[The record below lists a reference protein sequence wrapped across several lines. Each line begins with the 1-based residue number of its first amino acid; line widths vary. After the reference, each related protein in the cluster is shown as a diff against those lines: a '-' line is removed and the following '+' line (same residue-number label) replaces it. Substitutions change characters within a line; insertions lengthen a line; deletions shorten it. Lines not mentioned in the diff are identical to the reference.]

1 MRTSF
6 LIPVYNTD
14 LAILRLCINSALKA
28 AGDEHEVVVVDDA
41 SSRAETRDFLSRCE
55 ASGFDNL
62 TVLRNTENC
71 GVSYSLNKAVA
82 NATGDLYAPVDHD
95 DMVVPVGFQQMLWYL
110 EYYGM
115 NWAYS
120 DELQISY
127 QGIPRGFM
135 HKPDYSR
142 QLLRSVMYINHLQL
156 ISKDLFHIAGGYRE
170 GFEGSQDHDLALRL
184 SERTSPA
191 HVDVIAY
198 LWRRG
203 AISQSVSYGQISDAS
218 IQASRRAIEEHF
230 GRLALT
236 AEVKSVDLAPL
247 PELSA
252 QPTGTFIS
260 RILPQTVPKVSIIIP
275 CRLGTITTVDGVEVT
290 VLEHCLQSIRK
301 SLAVVDSHTLESP
314 PLEIILVLNHEDD
327 LKKGEQLITH
337 FNLDGIVAR
346 DETGFNFARKC
357 NLGAQQSS
365 GDILV
370 FLNDDTDI
378 QTSGWTSHVI
388 SLLEEDDV
396 ACVGGMLLNADRTV
410 QSCGDNV
417 GRDSAVHYVPQSSAS
432 SVGDMMHRYIA
443 DHETTSVT
451 GAFFCC
457 TKDTFMNLDG
467 FSTVFPNSFQDVDFC
482 LRARSKGLR
491 CITSP
496 HVRLLHFES
505 ASRNPE
511 VDASTLWLIRKFH
524 PVLMG
529 SVDRFAFYHYEIAR
543 VPFFTLTSAR
553 YHLGQLKRLVRRTAF
568 ILLVK
573 LSREPRQPRGILDK
587 SEWRIH

>member
-1 MRTSF
+1 
-6 LIPVYNTD
+6 
-14 LAILRLCINSALKA
+14 
-28 AGDEHEVVVVDDA
+28 VDDA

-451 GAFFCC
+451 GAFLCC
-457 TKDTFMNLDG
+457 KKDTFMNLDG

-524 PVLMG
+524 PILMG

-553 YHLGQLKRLVRRTAF
+553 YYLGQLKRLVRRVAF

>member
-71 GVSYSLNKAVA
+71 GVSYSLNKAA
-82 NATGDLYAPVDHD
+82 DNATGVLYAPVDHD
-95 DMVVPVGFQQMLWYL
+95 DMVVPIGFQQMLWYL

-451 GAFFCC
+451 GAFLCC
-457 TKDTFMNLDG
+457 KKDTFMNLDG

-524 PVLMG
+524 PILMG

-553 YHLGQLKRLVRRTAF
+553 YYLGQLKRLVRRVAF

>member
-1 MRTSF
+1 MYTSF
-6 LIPVYNTD
+6 VIPVYNTD
-14 LAILRLCINSALKA
+14 LAILRLCINSVLKA

-71 GVSYSLNKAVA
+71 GVSYSLNKAA
-82 NATGDLYAPVDHD
+82 DNATGVLYAPVDHD
-95 DMVVPVGFQQMLWYL
+95 DMVVPIGFQQMLWYL

-451 GAFFCC
+451 GAFLCC
-457 TKDTFMNLDG
+457 KKDTFMNLDG

-524 PVLMG
+524 PILMG

-553 YHLGQLKRLVRRTAF
+553 YYLGQLKRLVRRVAF

>member
-1 MRTSF
+1 MRTSI

-14 LAILRLCINSALKA
+14 LVILRLCINSALKA

-41 SSRAETRDFLSRCE
+41 SSEAETREFLSRCE

-95 DMVVPVGFQQMLWYL
+95 DMVVPFGFQQMLWYMK
-110 EYYGM
+110 YHGVS
-115 NWAYS
+115 WAYS
-120 DELQISY
+120 DELQITY
-127 QGIPRGFM
+127 KGIPCGFM
-135 HKPDYSR
+135 HKPDFSL

-156 ISKDLFHIAGGYRE
+156 ISRDLFHIVGGYRE

-184 SERTSPA
+184 SERTSPI

-203 AISQSVSYGQISDAS
+203 AISQSVIHGQITDAS

-230 GRLALT
+230 ARLALT
-236 AEVKSVDLAPL
+236 AQVKSVDVAPL
-247 PELSA
+247 PELSS

-275 CRLGTITTVDGVEVT
+275 CRLGTTTTVDGVEIK
-290 VLEHCLQSIRK
+290 VLTHCLQSIRK
-301 SLAVVDSHTLESP
+301 SLPVVDSHTLESP
-314 PLEIILVLNHEDD
+314 PFETILVLNHEDD
-327 LKKGEQLITH
+327 LETGQQLIAH
-337 FNLDGIVAR
+337 FDLDGIVVC

-357 NLGAQQSS
+357 NLGAQHSS

-370 FLNDDTDI
+370 FLNDDTDF

-417 GRDSAVHYVPQSSAS
+417 GRNSAVHYAPESIAS

-451 GAFFCC
+451 GAFLCC
-457 TKDTFMNLDG
+457 KKDTFMKLDG

-482 LRARSKGLR
+482 LRARSRGFR

-524 PVLMG
+524 PAMMG
-529 SVDRFAFYHYEIAR
+529 LVDPFAFYQYEKVR
-543 VPFFTLTSAR
+543 VPFFTLTAVR
-553 YHLGQLKRLVRRTAF
+553 YYLSQLRRLIRRGAF
-568 ILLVK
+568 IMLTK
-573 LSREPRQPRGILDK
+573 LSREPRHPRGILDK

>member
-62 TVLRNTENC
+62 TVLRNAENC
-71 GVSYSLNKAVA
+71 GVSYSLNKAA
-82 NATGDLYAPVDHD
+82 DNATGVLYAPVDHD
-95 DMVVPVGFQQMLWYL
+95 DMVVPIGFQQMLWYL

-451 GAFFCC
+451 GAFLCC
-457 TKDTFMNLDG
+457 KKDTFMNLDG

-524 PVLMG
+524 PILMG

-553 YHLGQLKRLVRRTAF
+553 YYLGQLKRLVRRVAF

>member
-451 GAFFCC
+451 GAFLCC
-457 TKDTFMNLDG
+457 KKDTFMNLDG

-524 PVLMG
+524 PILMG

-553 YHLGQLKRLVRRTAF
+553 YYLGQLKRLVRRVAF

>member
-41 SSRAETRDFLSRCE
+41 SSEAETREFLSRCE
-55 ASGFDNL
+55 VSGFDNL

-71 GVSYSLNKAVA
+71 GVSYSLNKAVE
-82 NATGDLYAPVDHD
+82 NATGDLCAPVDHD
-95 DMVVPVGFQQMLWYL
+95 DMVVPDGFQQMLWYMK
-110 EYYGM
+110 YHGVS
-115 NWAYS
+115 WAYS
-120 DELQISY
+120 DEVQITY
-127 QGIPRGFM
+127 KGIPCGFM
-135 HKPDYSR
+135 HKPDYSC

-156 ISKDLFHIAGGYRE
+156 ISKDLFHIVGGYRE

-184 SERTSPA
+184 SERTSPV
-191 HVDVIAY
+191 HVDVAAY

-203 AISQSVSYGQISDAS
+203 AISQSVIHGQITDAS

-230 GRLALT
+230 ARLALT
-236 AEVKSVDLAPL
+236 AQVKPVNVAPL

-275 CRLGTITTVDGVEVT
+275 CRLGTTTVVDGNKIK
-290 VLEHCLQSIRK
+290 VLEHCLQSIRR
-301 SLAVVDSHTLESP
+301 SLPAVDSHTLESP
-314 PLEIILVLNHEDD
+314 PLEIILVVNHENS
-327 LKKGEQLITH
+327 LEEGRLLIK
-337 FNLDGIVAR
+337 FFDLDGIVIG
-346 DETGFNFARKC
+346 DEPGFNFARKC

-378 QTSGWTSHVI
+378 QTSGWTSHII

-417 GRDSAVHYVPQSSAS
+417 GRNSAVHYAPESSAS

-451 GAFFCC
+451 GAFLCC
-457 TKDTFMNLDG
+457 KMDTFMNLDG

-482 LRARSKGLR
+482 LRARTKGLR

-505 ASRNPE
+505 ASRNPK
-511 VDASTLWLIRKFH
+511 VDDLTLWLIRKFH
-524 PVLMG
+524 PALMG
-529 SVDRFAFYHYEIAR
+529 LVDPFAFYHYEKVR
-543 VPFFTLTSAR
+543 VAFFTLTAVR
-553 YHLGQLKRLVRRTAF
+553 YYISQLRRLIRRGAF
-568 ILLVK
+568 IMLTK
-573 LSREPRQPRGILDK
+573 LSREPRQPRGILNK
-587 SEWRIH
+587 NEWRIH

>member
-14 LAILRLCINSALKA
+14 LVILRLCINSALKA

-41 SSRAETRDFLSRCE
+41 SSEAETREFLSRCE

-71 GVSYSLNKAVA
+71 GVSYSLNKAVG

-95 DMVVPVGFQQMLWYL
+95 DMVVPFGFQQMLGYMKYHGVSWT
-110 EYYGM
+110 
-115 NWAYS
+115 YS
-120 DELQISY
+120 DELQITY
-127 QGIPRGFM
+127 KGIPCGFM
-135 HKPDYSR
+135 HKPDFSL

-156 ISKDLFHIAGGYRE
+156 ISRDLFHIVGGYRE

-184 SERTSPA
+184 SERTSPI

-203 AISQSVSYGQISDAS
+203 AISQSVIHGQITDAS

-230 GRLALT
+230 ARLALT
-236 AEVKSVDLAPL
+236 AQVKSVDVAPL
-247 PELSA
+247 PELSS

-275 CRLGTITTVDGVEVT
+275 CRLGTTTTVDGVEIK
-290 VLEHCLQSIRK
+290 VLTHCLQSIRK
-301 SLAVVDSHTLESP
+301 SLPVVDSHTLESP
-314 PLEIILVLNHEDD
+314 PFETILVLNHEDD
-327 LKKGEQLITH
+327 LETGQQLIAH
-337 FNLDGIVAR
+337 FDLDGIVVC

-357 NLGAQQSS
+357 NLGAQHSS

-417 GRDSAVHYVPQSSAS
+417 GRNSAVHYAPESIAS

-451 GAFFCC
+451 GAFLCC
-457 TKDTFMNLDG
+457 KKDTFMKLDG

-482 LRARSKGLR
+482 LRARSRGFR

-524 PVLMG
+524 PAMMG
-529 SVDRFAFYHYEIAR
+529 LVDPFAFYQYEKVR
-543 VPFFTLTSAR
+543 VPFFTLTAVR
-553 YHLGQLKRLVRRTAF
+553 YYLSQLRRLIRRGVF
-568 ILLVK
+568 IMLTK
-573 LSREPRQPRGILDK
+573 LSREPRHPKGILDK

>member
-218 IQASRRAIEEHF
+218 IEASRRAIEEHF

-314 PLEIILVLNHEDD
+314 PLEIVLVLNHEDD
-327 LKKGEQLITH
+327 LKQGEQLITH

-451 GAFFCC
+451 GAFLCC
-457 TKDTFMNLDG
+457 KKDTFMNLDG

-524 PVLMG
+524 PILMG

-553 YHLGQLKRLVRRTAF
+553 YYLGQLKRLVRRVAF

>member
-14 LAILRLCINSALKA
+14 LVILRLCINSALKA

-41 SSRAETRDFLSRCE
+41 SSEAETREFLSRCE

-71 GVSYSLNKAVA
+71 GVSYSLNKAVE

-95 DMVVPVGFQQMLWYL
+95 DMVVPFGFQQMLGYMK
-110 EYYGM
+110 YHGVS
-115 NWAYS
+115 WAYS
-120 DELQISY
+120 DELQITY
-127 QGIPRGFM
+127 KGIPCGFM
-135 HKPDYSR
+135 HKPDFSL

-156 ISKDLFHIAGGYRE
+156 ISRDLFHIVGGYRE

-184 SERTSPA
+184 SERTSPI

-203 AISQSVSYGQISDAS
+203 AISQSVIHGQITDAS

-230 GRLALT
+230 ARLALT
-236 AEVKSVDLAPL
+236 AQVKSVDVAPL
-247 PELSA
+247 PELSS

-275 CRLGTITTVDGVEVT
+275 CRLGTTTTVDGVEIK
-290 VLEHCLQSIRK
+290 VLTHCLQSIRK
-301 SLAVVDSHTLESP
+301 SLPVVDSHTLESP
-314 PLEIILVLNHEDD
+314 PFETILVLNHEDD
-327 LKKGEQLITH
+327 LETGQQLIAH
-337 FNLDGIVAR
+337 FDLDGIVVC

-357 NLGAQQSS
+357 NLGAQHSS

-417 GRDSAVHYVPQSSAS
+417 GRNSAVHYAPESIAS

-451 GAFFCC
+451 GAFLCC
-457 TKDTFMNLDG
+457 KKDTFMKLDG

-482 LRARSKGLR
+482 LRARSRGFR

-524 PVLMG
+524 PAMMG
-529 SVDRFAFYHYEIAR
+529 LVDPFAFYQYEKVR
-543 VPFFTLTSAR
+543 VPFFTLTAVR
-553 YHLGQLKRLVRRTAF
+553 YYLSQLRRLIRRGVF
-568 ILLVK
+568 IMLTK
-573 LSREPRQPRGILDK
+573 LSREPRHPRGILDK

>member
-41 SSRAETRDFLSRCE
+41 SSEAETREFLSRCE

-71 GVSYSLNKAVA
+71 GVSYSLNKAVG

-95 DMVVPVGFQQMLWYL
+95 DMVVPFGFQQMLWYMK
-110 EYYGM
+110 YHGVS
-115 NWAYS
+115 WAYS
-120 DELQISY
+120 DELQITY
-127 QGIPRGFM
+127 KGIPCGFM
-135 HKPDYSR
+135 HKPDFSL

-156 ISKDLFHIAGGYRE
+156 ISRDLFHIAGGYRE

-184 SERTSPA
+184 SERTSPI

-203 AISQSVSYGQISDAS
+203 AISQSVIHGQITDAS

-230 GRLALT
+230 ARLALT
-236 AEVKSVDLAPL
+236 AQVKSVDVAPL
-247 PELSA
+247 PELSS

-275 CRLGTITTVDGVEVT
+275 CRLGTTTTVDGVEIT
-290 VLEHCLQSIRK
+290 GLTHCLQSIRK
-301 SLAVVDSHTLESP
+301 SLPVVDSHTLESP
-314 PLEIILVLNHEDD
+314 PFETILVLNHEDD
-327 LKKGEQLITH
+327 LETGQQLIAH
-337 FNLDGIVAR
+337 FDLDGIVVC

-357 NLGAQQSS
+357 NLGAQHSS

-417 GRDSAVHYVPQSSAS
+417 GRNSAVHYAPESIAS

-451 GAFFCC
+451 GAFLCC
-457 TKDTFMNLDG
+457 KKDTFMKLDG

-482 LRARSKGLR
+482 LRARSRGFR

-524 PVLMG
+524 PAMMG
-529 SVDRFAFYHYEIAR
+529 LVDPFAFYQYEKVR
-543 VPFFTLTSAR
+543 VPFFTLTAVR
-553 YHLGQLKRLVRRTAF
+553 YYLSQLRRLIRRGVF
-568 ILLVK
+568 IMLTK
-573 LSREPRQPRGILDK
+573 LSRELRHPKGILDK

>member
-62 TVLRNTENC
+62 TVLRNAENC
-71 GVSYSLNKAVA
+71 GVSYSLNKAA
-82 NATGDLYAPVDHD
+82 DNATGVLYAPVDHD
-95 DMVVPVGFQQMLWYL
+95 DMVVPIGFQQMLWYL

-218 IQASRRAIEEHF
+218 IEASRRAIEEHF

-451 GAFFCC
+451 GAFLCC
-457 TKDTFMNLDG
+457 KKDTFMNLDG

-524 PVLMG
+524 PILMG

-553 YHLGQLKRLVRRTAF
+553 YYLGQLKRLVRRVAF

>member
-14 LAILRLCINSALKA
+14 LVILRLCINSALKA

-41 SSRAETRDFLSRCE
+41 SSEAETREFLSRCE

-71 GVSYSLNKAVA
+71 GVSYSLNKAVG

-95 DMVVPVGFQQMLWYL
+95 DMVVPFGFQQMLGYMK
-110 EYYGM
+110 YHGVS
-115 NWAYS
+115 WAYS
-120 DELQISY
+120 DELQITY
-127 QGIPRGFM
+127 KGIPCGFM
-135 HKPDYSR
+135 HKPDFSL

-156 ISKDLFHIAGGYRE
+156 ISRDLFHIAGGYRE

-184 SERTSPA
+184 SERTSPI

-203 AISQSVSYGQISDAS
+203 AISQSVIHGQITDAS

-230 GRLALT
+230 ARLALT
-236 AEVKSVDLAPL
+236 AQVKSVDVAPL
-247 PELSA
+247 PELSS

-275 CRLGTITTVDGVEVT
+275 CRLGTTTTVDGVEIK
-290 VLEHCLQSIRK
+290 VLTHCLQSIRK
-301 SLAVVDSHTLESP
+301 SLPVVDSHTLESP
-314 PLEIILVLNHEDD
+314 PFETILVLNHEDD
-327 LKKGEQLITH
+327 LETGQQLIAH
-337 FNLDGIVAR
+337 FDLDGIVVC

-357 NLGAQQSS
+357 NLGAQHSS

-417 GRDSAVHYVPQSSAS
+417 GRNSAVHYAPESIAS

-451 GAFFCC
+451 GAFLCC
-457 TKDTFMNLDG
+457 KKDTFMKLDG

-482 LRARSKGLR
+482 LRARSRGFR

-511 VDASTLWLIRKFH
+511 VDALTLWLIRKVH
-524 PVLMG
+524 PALMG
-529 SVDRFAFYHYEIAR
+529 LLDPFAFYQYEKVR
-543 VPFFTLTSAR
+543 VPLFTLTSVR
-553 YHLGQLKRLVRRTAF
+553 YYLSQLRRLIRRGVF
-568 ILLVK
+568 IMLTK
-573 LSREPRQPRGILDK
+573 LSREPRHPKGILDK

>member
-41 SSRAETRDFLSRCE
+41 SSEAETREFLSRCE

-71 GVSYSLNKAVA
+71 GVSYSLNKAVE

-95 DMVVPVGFQQMLWYL
+95 DMVVPVGFQQMLWYMK
-110 EYYGM
+110 YHAVS
-115 NWAYS
+115 WTYS
-120 DELQISY
+120 DELQITSK
-127 QGIPRGFM
+127 GVPCGFM
-135 HKPDYSR
+135 HKPDFSL

-156 ISKDLFHIAGGYRE
+156 ISRDLFHIAGGYRE

-184 SERTSPA
+184 SERTSPI

-203 AISQSVSYGQISDAS
+203 AISQSVIHGQITDAS
-218 IQASRRAIEEHF
+218 IQASRRAIEDHF
-230 GRLALT
+230 ARLALP
-236 AEVKSVDLAPL
+236 ADVKSVNVAPL

-275 CRLGTITTVDGVEVT
+275 CRLGTTTTVDGVEIT
-290 VLEHCLQSIRK
+290 VLAHCLQSIRK
-301 SLAVVDSHTLESP
+301 SLPVVDSHTLESP
-314 PLEIILVLNHEDD
+314 PFETILVLNHEDD
-327 LKKGEQLITH
+327 PETGQQLIAR
-337 FNLDGIVAR
+337 FDLDGIVVC

-357 NLGAQQSS
+357 NLGAQHSS

-417 GRDSAVHYVPQSSAS
+417 GRDSAVHYVPESIAS

-451 GAFFCC
+451 GAFLCC
-457 TKDTFMNLDG
+457 KKDTFMKLDG

-482 LRARSKGLR
+482 LRARSRGFR

-524 PVLMG
+524 PAMMG
-529 SVDRFAFYHYEIAR
+529 LVDPFAFYQYEKVR
-543 VPFFTLTSAR
+543 VPFFTLTALR
-553 YHLGQLKRLVRRTAF
+553 YYLSQLRRLIRRGAF
-568 ILLVK
+568 IMLTK
-573 LSREPRQPRGILDK
+573 LSREPRHPRGILDK

>member
-14 LAILRLCINSALKA
+14 LAILRLCINSVLKA

-95 DMVVPVGFQQMLWYL
+95 DMVVTAGFQQMLWYL
-110 EYYGM
+110 EYYGVE
-115 NWAYS
+115 WAYS
-120 DELQISY
+120 DELQITY

-135 HKPDYSR
+135 HKPDYSC

-218 IQASRRAIEEHF
+218 IEASRRAIEEHF

-301 SLAVVDSHTLESP
+301 SLAVVDSHTQESP

-451 GAFFCC
+451 GAFLCC
-457 TKDTFMNLDG
+457 KKDTFMNLDG

-524 PVLMG
+524 PILMG

-553 YHLGQLKRLVRRTAF
+553 YYLGQLKRLVRRVAF

>member
-14 LAILRLCINSALKA
+14 LVILRLCINSALKA

-41 SSRAETRDFLSRCE
+41 SSEAETREFLSRCE

-71 GVSYSLNKAVA
+71 GVSYSLNKAVE

-95 DMVVPVGFQQMLWYL
+95 DMVVPIGFQQMLGYMTYHGVSWT
-110 EYYGM
+110 
-115 NWAYS
+115 YS
-120 DELQISY
+120 DELQITY
-127 QGIPRGFM
+127 KGIPCGFM
-135 HKPDYSR
+135 HKPDFSL

-156 ISKDLFHIAGGYRE
+156 ISRDLFHIAGGYRE

-184 SERTSPA
+184 SERTSPI

-203 AISQSVSYGQISDAS
+203 AISQSVIHGQITDAS

-230 GRLALT
+230 ARLALT
-236 AEVKSVDLAPL
+236 AQVKSVDVAPL
-247 PELSA
+247 PELSS

-275 CRLGTITTVDGVEVT
+275 CRLGTTTTVDGVEIT
-290 VLEHCLQSIRK
+290 VLAHCLQSIRK
-301 SLAVVDSHTLESP
+301 SLPVVDSHTLESP
-314 PLEIILVLNHEDD
+314 PFETILVLNHEDD
-327 LKKGEQLITH
+327 LETGQQLIAH
-337 FNLDGIVAR
+337 FDLDGIVVC
-346 DETGFNFARKC
+346 DETGFNFSRKC
-357 NLGAQQSS
+357 NLGAQHSS

-417 GRDSAVHYVPQSSAS
+417 GRNSAVHYAPESIAS

-451 GAFFCC
+451 GAFLCC
-457 TKDTFMNLDG
+457 KKDTFMKLDG

-482 LRARSKGLR
+482 LRARSRGFR

-524 PVLMG
+524 PAMMG
-529 SVDRFAFYHYEIAR
+529 LVDPFAFYQYEKVR
-543 VPFFTLTSAR
+543 VPFFTLTALR
-553 YHLGQLKRLVRRTAF
+553 YYLSELRRLIRRGAF
-568 ILLVK
+568 IMLTK
-573 LSREPRQPRGILDK
+573 LSREPGHPRGILNK

>member
-14 LAILRLCINSALKA
+14 LVILRLCINSALKA

-41 SSRAETRDFLSRCE
+41 SSEAETREFLSRCE

-71 GVSYSLNKAVA
+71 GVSYSLNKAVE

-95 DMVVPVGFQQMLWYL
+95 DMVVPIGFQQMLWYMK
-110 EYYGM
+110 YHGVS
-115 NWAYS
+115 WAYS
-120 DELQISY
+120 DELQITY
-127 QGIPRGFM
+127 KGIPCGFM
-135 HKPDYSR
+135 HKPDFSL

-156 ISKDLFHIAGGYRE
+156 ISRDLFHIVGGYRE

-184 SERTSPA
+184 SERTSPI

-203 AISQSVSYGQISDAS
+203 VISQSVIHGQITDAS

-230 GRLALT
+230 ARLALT
-236 AEVKSVDLAPL
+236 AQVKSVDVAPL
-247 PELSA
+247 PELSS

-275 CRLGTITTVDGVEVT
+275 CRLGTTTTVDGVEIK
-290 VLEHCLQSIRK
+290 VLTHCLQSIRK
-301 SLAVVDSHTLESP
+301 SLPVVDSHTLESP
-314 PLEIILVLNHEDD
+314 PFETILVLNHEDD
-327 LKKGEQLITH
+327 LETGQQLIAH
-337 FNLDGIVAR
+337 FDLDGIVVC

-357 NLGAQQSS
+357 NLGAQHSS

-410 QSCGDNV
+410 QSCGDNI
-417 GRDSAVHYVPQSSAS
+417 GRNSAVHYVPNTNES

-451 GAFFCC
+451 GAFLCC
-457 TKDTFMNLDG
+457 KKDTFMKLDG

-482 LRARSKGLR
+482 LRARSRGFR

-524 PVLMG
+524 PAMMG
-529 SVDRFAFYHYEIAR
+529 LVDPFAFYQYEKVR
-543 VPFFTLTSAR
+543 VPFFTLTAVR
-553 YHLGQLKRLVRRTAF
+553 YYLSQLRRLIRRGVF
-568 ILLVK
+568 IMLTK
-573 LSREPRQPRGILDK
+573 LSREPRHPRGILDK

>member
-41 SSRAETRDFLSRCE
+41 SSEAETREFLSRCE

-95 DMVVPVGFQQMLWYL
+95 DMVVSNGFEHMLWYMK
-110 EYYGM
+110 YHGVS
-115 NWAYS
+115 WAYS
-120 DELQISY
+120 DELQITY
-127 QGIPRGFM
+127 KGIPCGYM
-135 HKPDYSR
+135 YKPDYSC

-156 ISKDLFHIAGGYRE
+156 ISKDLFHIDGGYRE

-203 AISQSVSYGQISDAS
+203 TISQSVIHGQITDAS

-230 GRLALT
+230 VRLALT
-236 AEVKSVDLAPL
+236 ADVKSVNVAPL
-247 PELSA
+247 PEFSA

-260 RILPQTVPKVSIIIP
+260 RILPQTVPKVSIVIP
-275 CRLGTITTVDGVEVT
+275 CKQGTTTTVDGVEII
-290 VLEHCLQSIRK
+290 VLEHCLKSIRD
-301 SLAVVDSHTLESP
+301 SLPVVDSHTLESP
-314 PLEIILVLNHEDD
+314 PFETILVLNHEDD
-327 LKKGEQLITH
+327 LETGQQLIAR
-337 FNLDGIVAR
+337 FDLDGIVVC

-357 NLGAQQSS
+357 NLGAQHSS

-417 GRDSAVHYVPQSSAS
+417 GRNSAVHYAPESIAS

-451 GAFFCC
+451 GAFLCC
-457 TKDTFMNLDG
+457 KKDTFMKLDG

-482 LRARSKGLR
+482 LRARSRGFR

-511 VDASTLWLIRKFH
+511 VDAPTLWLIRKFH
-524 PVLMG
+524 PAMMG
-529 SVDRFAFYHYEIAR
+529 LVDPFAFYQYEKVR
-543 VPFFTLTSAR
+543 VPFFTLTAVR
-553 YHLGQLKRLVRRTAF
+553 YYLSQLRRLVRRGAF
-568 ILLVK
+568 IMLTK
-573 LSREPRQPRGILDK
+573 LSREPRHPRGILDK
-587 SEWRIH
+587 SEWRVH

>member
-71 GVSYSLNKAVA
+71 GVSYSLNKAA
-82 NATGDLYAPVDHD
+82 DNATGVLYAPVDHD
-95 DMVVPVGFQQMLWYL
+95 DMVVPIGFQQMLWYL
-110 EYYGM
+110 KYYGM

-451 GAFFCC
+451 GAFLCC
-457 TKDTFMNLDG
+457 KKDTFMNLDG

-524 PVLMG
+524 PILMG

-553 YHLGQLKRLVRRTAF
+553 YYLGQLKRLVRRVAF

-573 LSREPRQPRGILDK
+573 LSREPRHPRGILDK

>member
-41 SSRAETRDFLSRCE
+41 SSRAETREFLSRCE

-62 TVLRNTENC
+62 TVLRNAENC
-71 GVSYSLNKAVA
+71 GVSYSLNKAA
-82 NATGDLYAPVDHD
+82 DNATGVLYAPVDHD
-95 DMVVPVGFQQMLWYL
+95 DMVVSFGFQQMLWYL

-156 ISKDLFHIAGGYRE
+156 ISKDLFQIVGGYRE

-218 IQASRRAIEEHF
+218 IEASRRAIEEHF

-327 LKKGEQLITH
+327 LKTGEQLITH

-451 GAFFCC
+451 GAFLCC
-457 TKDTFMNLDG
+457 KKDTFMNLDG

-482 LRARSKGLR
+482 LRARTKGLR

-553 YHLGQLKRLVRRTAF
+553 YYLSQLKRLVRRAAF
-568 ILLVK
+568 IMLVK

>member
-14 LAILRLCINSALKA
+14 LVILRLCINSALKA

-41 SSRAETRDFLSRCE
+41 SSEAETREFLSRCE

-71 GVSYSLNKAVA
+71 GVSYSLNKAVG

-95 DMVVPVGFQQMLWYL
+95 DMVVPFGFQQMLGYMKYHGVSWT
-110 EYYGM
+110 
-115 NWAYS
+115 YS
-120 DELQISY
+120 DELQITY
-127 QGIPRGFM
+127 KGIPCGFM
-135 HKPDYSR
+135 HKPDFSL

-156 ISKDLFHIAGGYRE
+156 ISRDLFHIVGGYRE

-203 AISQSVSYGQISDAS
+203 TISQSVIHGQITDAS

-230 GRLALT
+230 ARLALT
-236 AEVKSVDLAPL
+236 AQVKSVDVAPL
-247 PELSA
+247 PELSS

-275 CRLGTITTVDGVEVT
+275 CRLGTTTTVDGVEIT

-301 SLAVVDSHTLESP
+301 SLRAVDSHTLKSP

-327 LKKGEQLITH
+327 LETGQQLIAH
-337 FNLDGIVAR
+337 FDLDGIVVC

-357 NLGAQQSS
+357 NLGAQHSS

-417 GRDSAVHYVPQSSAS
+417 GRNSAVHYAPESIAS

-451 GAFFCC
+451 GAFLCC
-457 TKDTFMNLDG
+457 KKDTFMKLDG

-482 LRARSKGLR
+482 LRARSRGFR

-524 PVLMG
+524 PAMMG
-529 SVDRFAFYHYEIAR
+529 LVDPFAFYQYEKVR
-543 VPFFTLTSAR
+543 VPFFTLTAVR
-553 YHLGQLKRLVRRTAF
+553 YYLSQLRRLIRRGVF
-568 ILLVK
+568 IMLTK
-573 LSREPRQPRGILDK
+573 LSREPRHPKGILDK

>member
-41 SSRAETRDFLSRCE
+41 SSEAETREFLSRCE

-71 GVSYSLNKAVA
+71 GVSYSLNKAVG

-95 DMVVPVGFQQMLWYL
+95 DMVVPFGFQQMLGYIK
-110 EYYGM
+110 YHGVS
-115 NWAYS
+115 WAYS
-120 DELQISY
+120 DELQITY
-127 QGIPRGFM
+127 KGIPCGFM
-135 HKPDYSR
+135 HKPDFSL

-156 ISKDLFHIAGGYRE
+156 ISRDLFQFVGGYRE

-184 SERTSPA
+184 SERTSPI

-203 AISQSVSYGQISDAS
+203 AISQSVIHGQITDAS

-230 GRLALT
+230 ARLALT
-236 AEVKSVDLAPL
+236 AQVKSVDVAPL
-247 PELSA
+247 PELSS

-275 CRLGTITTVDGVEVT
+275 CRLGTTTTVDGVEIK
-290 VLEHCLQSIRK
+290 VLTHCLQSIRE
-301 SLAVVDSHTLESP
+301 SLPVVDSHTLESP
-314 PLEIILVLNHEDD
+314 PFETILVLNHEDD
-327 LKKGEQLITH
+327 LETGQQLIAH
-337 FNLDGIVAR
+337 FDLDGIVVC

-357 NLGAQQSS
+357 NLGAQHSS

-417 GRDSAVHYVPQSSAS
+417 GRNSAVHYAPESIAS

-451 GAFFCC
+451 GAFLCC
-457 TKDTFMNLDG
+457 KKDTFMKLDG

-482 LRARSKGLR
+482 LRARTKGLR

-505 ASRNPE
+505 ASRNPK
-511 VDASTLWLIRKFH
+511 VDDLTLWLIRKFH
-524 PVLMG
+524 PAMMG
-529 SVDRFAFYHYEIAR
+529 LVDPFAFYQYEKVR
-543 VPFFTLTSAR
+543 VPFFTLTAVR
-553 YHLGQLKRLVRRTAF
+553 YYLSQLRRLIRRGAF
-568 ILLVK
+568 IMLTK
-573 LSREPRQPRGILDK
+573 LSREPRHPRGILDK

>member
-62 TVLRNTENC
+62 TVLRNAENC
-71 GVSYSLNKAVA
+71 GVSYSLNKAA
-82 NATGDLYAPVDHD
+82 DNATGVLYAPVDHD
-95 DMVVPVGFQQMLWYL
+95 DMVVPIGFQQMLWYL

-218 IQASRRAIEEHF
+218 IEASRRAIEEHF

-451 GAFFCC
+451 GAFLCC
-457 TKDTFMNLDG
+457 KKDTFMNLDG

-524 PVLMG
+524 PILMG

-553 YHLGQLKRLVRRTAF
+553 YYLGQLKRLVRRVAF

-573 LSREPRQPRGILDK
+573 LSREPRHPRGILDK